1 VFKNS
6 TLKKRLAFGF
16 SVLLVMMGIIGLVGW
31 QYIRSIARD
40 FEALYKDSVLGA
52 VYLAKAESSL
62 WQLRY
67 GFPQFLVL
75 GPDERAKIV
84 NDEPKLYKEIEA
96 NIGAYGSG
104 NRTSEEKEASKA
116 WEEIFTKYRGA
127 RPKWFQLVTDG
138 KTEEAA
144 EWRART
150 TTPWGAGAVKA
161 LNRLIELQHQVAAAR
176 QKEVAST
183 AMTSTRVLIIILA
196 GGLLFD
202 VAC

>member
-1 VFKNS
+1 
-6 TLKKRLAFGF
+6 
-16 SVLLVMMGIIGLVGW
+16 MMGIIGLVGW

-84 NDEPKLYKEIEA
+84 NDEPKLYKEIEE

-104 NRTSEEKEASKA
+104 NRTSEEKEAIKA
-116 WEEIFTKYRGA
+116 W
-127 RPKWFQLVTDG
+127 
-138 KTEEAA
+138 
-144 EWRART
+144 
-150 TTPWGAGAVKA
+150 
-161 LNRLIELQHQVAAAR
+161 
-176 QKEVAST
+176 
-183 AMTSTRVLIIILA
+183 
-196 GGLLFD
+196 
-202 VAC
+202 